1 MWAHEWI
8 ILIGKRQE
16 IKFHDFA
23 TFFPSSF
30 TYINPYLFLLLSSLS
45 SSSPKTTKCI
55 IILYNT
61 HTYSFNLTTQLNISP
76 HELCPTWSVK
86 QRWNYS
92 KSTFINILYIHVFF
106 PPSLFSGRPR
116 GMRESPSGR
125 NLPLA
130 VSMTTSQSSTPAAAR
145 TARPPGGFGLNVCVW
160 VCYSLINVAI
170 WRPAPISLCF
180 RFWQMML

>member
-106 PPSLFSGRPR
+106 FPLSFLWQAQRNE
-116 GMRESPSGR
+116 RESIRQKLALGSFYDDEPVIYTSCSKNGPSSR
-125 NLPLA
+125 WVWIECVCMSVLQFDQCSHLKA
-130 VSMTTSQSSTPAAAR
+130 STNI
-145 TARPPGGFGLNVCVW
+145 FV
-160 VCYSLINVAI
+160 
-170 WRPAPISLCF
+170 F
-180 RFWQMML
+180 